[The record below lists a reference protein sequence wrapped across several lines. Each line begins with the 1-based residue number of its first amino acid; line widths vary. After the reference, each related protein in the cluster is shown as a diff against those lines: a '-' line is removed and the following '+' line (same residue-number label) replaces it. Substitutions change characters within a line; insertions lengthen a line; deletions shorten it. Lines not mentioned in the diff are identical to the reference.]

1 MRYIVKR
8 ETTGRIGRESFMR
21 AVEHIKECGTMDEAL
36 ASLRARYSLF
46 SGPGGGGRCYGSE
59 EDFFIVIRNAEADCI
74 RHFWM
79 EAEDGNGDG
88 TVFSLGM
95 TEEERLRRFVRRHRG
110 HARSGSA
117 GEWLRFIFTPT
128 GLGTVSEVQCLSCG
142 ETEELTDSDLW

>member
-21 AVEHIKECGTMDEAL
+21 AVEVVRVCGTMDEAL
-36 ASLRARYSLF
+36 ASLRARYSLL
-46 SGPGGGGRCYGSE
+46 SGSRGAGRCYGSE
-59 EDFFIVIRNAEADCI
+59 EDFFIVIRNVEADCI

-79 EAEDGNGDG
+79 EAEDWNGEG
-88 TVFSLGM
+88 TVFSLCR

-128 GLGTVSEVQCLSCG
+128 GLGTISEVRCLSCR
-142 ETEELTDSDLW
+142 ETEDLTDYDQW